1 VAVIT
6 IDSATFCHG
15 PEMADRVAKKLAIGL
30 VADREVFAAAA
41 ELAGVETGALER
53 IVYGPAPVIAPSV
66 RRTAM
71 AVAALRVAMID
82 AIAADG
88 FVYHGLLGHLLS
100 TRLTHVLRVCLA
112 GSLEYRLAEAG
123 RLEVGDREA
132 KRRIKADDEARAQ
145 WIDLVVGLGSWDT
158 SMYDIFVAMQK
169 TSLEETVDLIC
180 EQAGRPVLALHG
192 GEQTLADVRRA
203 AAVNLELAREG
214 HDVDVVCDAGR
225 ATILIKK
232 YSIFRDRQRRELEK
246 ISLEVEG
253 VSSVEIRPGPRFKE
267 PDISFKIDLDV
278 PSKVLLVDDEQEFV
292 NTLSERLGTRRMTPA
307 IAYDGE
313 EALAMVA
320 DDQPEVMVLDLKMP
334 GIDGIEVLRRMK
346 KSHPETEVIILTG
359 HGSTAEEELAAELG
373 AFAAGGL
380 LVAAIGARGT
390 LAYAGGLSAL
400 AGLLG
405 LLALARRYGGFVPT
419 GPVGPPIEAFGGS
432 AEPPGPAQP
441 ST

>member
-15 PEMADRVAKKLAIGL
+15 PETANRVAKKLAIGVL
-30 VADREVFAAAA
+30 TDREVFAAAA

-53 IVYGPAPVIAPSV
+53 IVYGPTPVIARSV
-66 RRTAM
+66 RRS
-71 AVAALRVAMID
+71 AVAVTALRVAMID

-88 FVYHGLLGHLLS
+88 VVYHGLLGHLLS

-112 GSLEYRLAEAG
+112 GTLDYRLAEAV
-123 RLEVGDREA
+123 RLEVPDREA
-132 KRRIKADDEARAQ
+132 KRRIKADDAARAQ

-158 SMYDIFVAMQK
+158 KMYDIFVAMQK
-169 TSLEETVDLIC
+169 TSPDETVDLIC
-180 EQAGRPVLALHG
+180 EHAGRPVLALTEG
-192 GEQTLADVRRA
+192 GERTLADVRRA

-214 HDVDVVCDAGR
+214 HDVDVICDAGR
-225 ATILIKK
+225 TTILIKK
-232 YSIFRDRQRRELEK
+232 YSVFRDRQRRELER
-246 ISLEVEG
+246 IAREIEG

-292 NTLSERLGTRRMTPA
+292 NTLSERLESRRMTPA

-334 GIDGIEVLRRMK
+334 GIDGLEVLRRMK
-346 KSHPETEVIILTG
+346 KSHPETEIIILTG
-359 HGSTAEEELAAELG
+359 HGSKAEEELAAELG
-373 AFAAGGL
+373 AFAYL
-380 LVAAIGARGT
+380 RKPVDIEELTKTMKAAYRK
-390 LAYAGGLSAL
+390 
-400 AGLLG
+400 
-405 LLALARRYGGFVPT
+405 
-419 GPVGPPIEAFGGS
+419 IEATRGDNPDG
-432 AEPPGPAQP
+432 
-441 ST
+441 

>member
-15 PEMADRVAKKLAIGL
+15 PEGADLVAKRLGIGRL
-30 VADREVFAAAA
+30 ADREVFAAAV

-53 IVYGPAPVIAPSV
+53 IVYGPAPIIAPSA
-66 RRTAM
+66 RRSAV

-88 FVYHGLLGHLLS
+88 LVYHGLLGHLLS
-100 TRLTHVLRVCLA
+100 PTLTHVLRVCLA
-112 GSLEYRLAEAG
+112 GTHDYRLVEAG
-123 RLEVGDREA
+123 KQEVGDRDA
-132 KRRIKADDEARAQ
+132 KRRIKADDEARAE

-169 TSLEETVDLIC
+169 TPLDDTVDLIC
-180 EQAGRPVLALHG
+180 DHARRPVLALTGG

-214 HDVDVVCDAGR
+214 HDVDVVCDAER
-225 ATILIKK
+225 ATVLIKK
-232 YSIFRDRQRRELEK
+232 FSIFRDRQRRELEK
-246 ISLEVEG
+246 IALEVEG
-253 VSSVEIRPGPRFKE
+253 VSSVEVRPGPRFKE
-267 PDISFKIDLDV
+267 PEISFKIDLDV

-292 NTLSERLGTRRMTPA
+292 NTLSERLETRQMTPA

-334 GIDGIEVLRRMK
+334 GIDGLEVLRRMK
-346 KSHPETEVIILTG
+346 RSHPETEVIILTG
-359 HGSTAEEELAAELG
+359 HGSTAEEELATELG
-373 AFAAGGL
+373 AFAYL
-380 LVAAIGARGT
+380 RKPVDIEELTETMKAAHRK
-390 LAYAGGLSAL
+390 
-400 AGLLG
+400 
-405 LLALARRYGGFVPT
+405 
-419 GPVGPPIEAFGGS
+419 IEATRGEHS
-432 AEPPGPAQP
+432 DD
-441 ST
+441 

>member
-1 VAVIT
+1 
-6 IDSATFCHG
+6 
-15 PEMADRVAKKLAIGL
+15 MADRVAKKLGIGL
-30 VADREVFAAAA
+30 LADREVFAAAA
-41 ELAGVETGALER
+41 ELAGIETGALER

-66 RRTAM
+66 RRFAM
-71 AVAALRVAMID
+71 AVTALRVAMID

-88 FVYHGLLGHLLS
+88 LVYHGLLGHILS
-100 TRLTHVLRVCLA
+100 TRLSHVLRVCLA

-123 RLEVGDREA
+123 KLEVGDREA

-158 SMYDIFVAMQK
+158 SMYDIFVATQK
-169 TSLEETVDLIC
+169 TSLDETVDLIC
-180 EQAGRPVLALHG
+180 EHAGRPVLALTAV
-192 GEQTLADVRRA
+192 GERSLIDVRRA

-225 ATILIKK
+225 TTVLIKK
-232 YSIFRDRQRRELEK
+232 YSIFRDRQQRELEK
-246 ISLEVEG
+246 IALEIEG
-253 VSSVEIRPGPRFKE
+253 VCSVEIRPGPRYKE

-292 NTLSERLGTRRMTPA
+292 NTLSERLETRRMSPA

-334 GIDGIEVLRRMK
+334 GIDGLEVLRRMK
-346 KSHPETEVIILTG
+346 KSHPETEIIILTG

-373 AFAAGGL
+373 AFAYL
-380 LVAAIGARGT
+380 RKPVDIEELTKTMKAAYRK
-390 LAYAGGLSAL
+390 
-400 AGLLG
+400 
-405 LLALARRYGGFVPT
+405 
-419 GPVGPPIEAFGGS
+419 IEATRG
-432 AEPPGPAQP
+432 EQP
-441 ST
+441 DG

>member
-1 VAVIT
+1 MSICWLEDRDVAVIT

-15 PEMADRVAKKLAIGL
+15 PEVADRIAKNLGFGRL
-30 VADREVFAAAA
+30 PDREVFAAAA
-41 ELAGVETGALER
+41 ELAGTEADVLKR
-53 IVYGPAPVIAPSV
+53 MVYGPAPVMAPSV
-66 RRTAM
+66 RRSAVG
-71 AVAALRVAMID
+71 VAALRVAMID
-82 AIAADG
+82 TIGADG
-88 FVYHGLLGHLLS
+88 LVYHGLLGHLLS
-100 TRLTHVLRVCLA
+100 TTLTHVLRVCLA
-112 GSLEYRLAEAG
+112 GTHDYRLAEAG
-123 RLEVGDREA
+123 KQEVGDRDA
-132 KRRIKADDEARAQ
+132 KRRIKADDEARAE

-169 TSLEETVDLIC
+169 TPLDDTVDLIC
-180 EQAGRPVLALHG
+180 DHARRPVLALTGG

-214 HDVDVVCDAGR
+214 HDADVVCDAQR

-246 ISLEVEG
+246 IALDVEG
-253 VSSVEIRPGPRFKE
+253 VSSVEVRPGPRFKE

-292 NTLSERLGTRRMTPA
+292 NTLSERLETRKMTPA

-373 AFAAGGL
+373 AFAYL
-380 LVAAIGARGT
+380 RKPVDIDELTQTMRAAYLKIETARGDH
-390 LAYAGGLSAL
+390 SDD
-400 AGLLG
+400 
-405 LLALARRYGGFVPT
+405 
-419 GPVGPPIEAFGGS
+419 
-432 AEPPGPAQP
+432 
-441 ST
+441 